1 MTHQSYYQN
10 SSKQQNFFEQQLD
23 SVFVRS
29 FCRAHRIFSR
39 EPVFARV
46 FQVCRPCMNSHA
58 SCVTEADVLSISSV
72 ISLWMSGCE

>member
-1 MTHQSYYQN
+1 MTHQSYYRN
-10 SSKQQNFFEQQLD
+10 SSKQQNFFEQRLD
-23 SVFVRS
+23 SVVVRS

-39 EPVFARV
+39 EPVFATV
-46 FQVCRPCMNSHA
+46 LQVCRACMTSQ